1 MTRWR
6 HLGLLLVCPGVYQ
19 VGGKRAAPPGPR
31 GRQPVRFDQIAFAR
45 PLLAKLGKEGKIEAD
60 RTWPRNCLPTSDFCL
75 ERGPPVPSDA
85 IASAGQSPQVNV
97 VYRRKQAVTRSP

>member
-1 MTRWR
+1 M
-6 HLGLLLVCPGVYQ
+6 GLVHGLSV
-19 VGGKRAAPPGPR
+19 RAGDGPLISWYTAL
-31 GRQPVRFDQIAFAR
+31 FLAR

-85 IASAGQSPQVNV
+85 IASAGQSPRLTLCSVES
-97 VYRRKQAVTRSP
+97 KL